1 MSILAIDTVGI
12 GSSIAIV
19 DYDGNC
25 FVAQFR
31 QQQSCRIIFSNSEYF
46 V

>member
-25 FVAQFR
+25 FVER
-31 QQQSCRIIFSNSEYF
+31 NSTSNSHAESF
-46 V
+46 LKL